1 MLPRPSGHGRAAARR
16 SIAIAAIERRTHA
29 ASGTATTIAMTFFM
43 PLRRTTAAADASV
56 RELQRRRGFVPR
68 FGGDFPR
75 HPQRHGRA
83 VAGDAVDPMV
93 VGAARGAGVRE
104 NRRPAPGARALV
116 LPRHPL

>member
-43 PLRRTTAAADASV
+43 PLRRANSAEDASV
-56 RELQRRRGFVPR
+56 RELQRGRGFVPR
-68 FGGDFPR
+68 LGGDFPR

-83 VAGDAVDPMV
+83 VARDAVDPMV
-93 VGAARGAGVRE
+93 LGAARGAGVGE
-104 NRRPAPGARALV
+104 DRRPAPEASALV
-116 LPRHPL
+116 LQRD